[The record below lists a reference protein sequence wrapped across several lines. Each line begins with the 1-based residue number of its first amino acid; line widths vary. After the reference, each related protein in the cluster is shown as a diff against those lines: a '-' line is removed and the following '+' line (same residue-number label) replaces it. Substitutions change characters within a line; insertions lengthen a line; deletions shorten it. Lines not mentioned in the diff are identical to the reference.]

1 MLNRKNVAALLGMM
15 VISLT
20 TLTASTDMNVK
31 VNGCKGPVL
40 CSNFPV
46 LSDCDDCCHTWHV
59 DAGLLFQQP
68 GFSGMMAGTA
78 YQPLFVQNDT
88 TSTTFANQTVTN
100 LIQCFDYD
108 AGLTVSLGHMFNH
121 DEWVLGARFDWLS
134 SSYTAKTYD
143 ETDVRYKANPNLD
156 VDVLK
161 GSGFSVTANN
171 WEKINYRAGF
181 ELFSLDVMLSRGAFV
196 SRCYSVEPF
205 AGVKAAWFNTN
216 QLASYINATIFS
228 SGNKAIYDETQN
240 NWAAGPM
247 FGLNGEYNV
256 THGIAIFSD
265 NDVAV
270 LLGEA
275 HRVRTSTLTRGGSV
289 VITDRVSKDVA
300 DFTCQVYVPV
310 RSVIGLKLS
319 RYCLDDEH
327 YLAVKIG
334 YDARAFLTIDDT
346 HSGFNMSGLYLNFIW
361 DF

>member
-15 VISLT
+15 VISFT

-46 LSDCDDCCHTWHV
+46 LGGGESCQRTYHV

-108 AGLTVSLGHMFNH
+108 AGLTVSLGYMTDH
-121 DEWVLGARFDWLS
+121 DEWLVGARFDWLS
-134 SSYTAKTYD
+134 SNYTAATYD
-143 ETDVRYKANPNLD
+143 ETDVKYKANPNFD
-156 VDVLK
+156 IDVLK

-171 WEKINYRAGF
+171 WEKIDYYAGF
-181 ELFSLDVMLSRGAFV
+181 ELFSLDVMMSRGAFV
-196 SRCYSVEPF
+196 SRCYSIEPF
-205 AGVKAAWFNTN
+205 AGVKAAWFNTK
-216 QLASYINATIFS
+216 QVAKYSSTTYFS
-228 SGNKAIYDETQN
+228 NGNKAIYDEEFN

-275 HRVRTSTLTRGGSV
+275 HRVRASTLTRGGSI
-289 VITDRVSKDVA
+289 VITDRTSTDVA
-300 DFTCQVYVPV
+300 DYTCQYYVPV
-310 RSVIGLKLS
+310 RSVIGVKFS
-319 RYCLDDEH
+319 RYCLEDEH
-327 YLAVKIG
+327 YIAVKVG
-334 YDARAFLTIDDT
+334 YDARAFLTMDGT
-346 HSGFNMSGLYLNFIW
+346 HSGFNMNGLYLNFIW